1 MILMAKKMSQ
11 ISHVICIS
19 RNTPFSCLHN
29 SSKLM
34 LLLHG
39 KGNCSRV
46 GVVAMT
52 GPLQPCSNSHGRAPR
67 VICMAVRQKDTPQS
81 LNLFR

>member
-1 MILMAKKMSQ
+1 
-11 ISHVICIS
+11 
-19 RNTPFSCLHN
+19 
-29 SSKLM
+29 M